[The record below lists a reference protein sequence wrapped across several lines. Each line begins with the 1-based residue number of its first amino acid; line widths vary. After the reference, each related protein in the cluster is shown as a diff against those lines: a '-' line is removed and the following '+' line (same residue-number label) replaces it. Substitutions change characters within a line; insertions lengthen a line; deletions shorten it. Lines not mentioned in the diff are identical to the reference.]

1 MSLLFSQVPSIRY
14 PVELLIREKLRLKF
28 SSFQTAAC
36 RLLLALLLAAVF
48 LATNSPIFGADK
60 LKENAENSG
69 APDVSYPLDEFL
81 DQCLDQPNRGSTA
94 GQVECTNQAAERWD
108 EEMNQDYQVFAHRLT
123 PKGQTLLQNAQRSW
137 LRYRDAD
144 QALID
149 AVYETT
155 KGTMYAPMQAY
166 SRLRLVR
173 ERSLL
178 LKSYFTVSTNLK
190 VRKDL
195 PRAGK
200 EREDAEN
207 SGSSD
212 VDYPLDDALDSCAD
226 QHRTPGELASCEEE
240 ILGKWDEAMNAVYQK
255 LMDLLPSKS
264 TLIDAQRAWIT
275 FRDAEYPLI
284 ESIYEQLPFEEY
296 RVLHVYSRLR
306 LTRERTLLLKK
317 YLALTSLSLSSG
329 Q

>member
-1 MSLLFSQVPSIRY
+1 MSLLFSQVLGIRY
-14 PVELLIREKLRLKF
+14 LGELLICEKLRPKC
-28 SSFQTAAC
+28 SSFHTNGC
-36 RLLLALLLAAVF
+36 HLLLALLLAAVF
-48 LATNSPIFGADK
+48 LVTNSPVFATDK

-81 DQCLDQPNRGSTA
+81 DQCLDRPNRGSTA
-94 GQVECTNQAAERWD
+94 GQVQCTNQAAERWD
-108 EEMNQDYQVFAHRLT
+108 QEMNQAYQVLARRLA
-123 PKGQTLLQNAQRSW
+123 PSEQTLLQNAQRCW

-155 KGTMYAPMQAY
+155 TGTMYAPMQAY

-173 ERSLL
+173 ERSLV
-178 LKSYFTVSTNLK
+178 LKSYFTVLTNSK

-200 EREDAEN
+200 EREDSEN

-226 QHRTPGELASCEEE
+226 QHRTPNELASCVEG
-240 ILGKWDEAMNAVYQK
+240 ISGKWDEAMNAVYQK
-255 LMDLLPSKS
+255 LTELLPSKS
-264 TLIDAQRAWIT
+264 TLIDAQRAWVT

-296 RVLHVYSRLR
+296 RVLHAYSRLR

>member
-1 MSLLFSQVPSIRY
+1 MSLLISQVPGIRY
-14 PVELLIREKLRLKF
+14 LVEPLICEKSRLKR
-28 SSFQTAAC
+28 SSFQTIDC
-36 RLLLALLLAAVF
+36 PLLLALLLSVAF
-48 LATNSPIFGADK
+48 LTANSPVFGADK
-60 LKENAENSG
+60 PKENAENSG

-94 GQVECTNQAAERWD
+94 GKVECMNQATVRWD
-108 EEMNQDYQVFAHRLT
+108 QEMNQDYQELAQRLA
-123 PKGQTLLQNAQRSW
+123 PKGPMLLQDAQRCW

-155 KGTMYAPMQAY
+155 TGTMYAPMQAY

-173 ERSLL
+173 ERTLT
-178 LKSYFTVSTNLK
+178 LKSYFTVLTNAK

-200 EREDAEN
+200 EREDPES
-207 SGSSD
+207 SGSAD
-212 VDYPLDDALDSCAD
+212 VDYPLDDALDLCAER
-226 QHRTPGELASCEEE
+226 HRTPDELASCEEE
-240 ILGKWDEAMNAVYQK
+240 ILGKWDEAINAVYQK
-255 LMDLLPSKS
+255 LMELLPAKS

-275 FRDAEYPLI
+275 FRDVEYPLI
-284 ESIYEQLPFEEY
+284 ESIYEQLPSEEY
-296 RVLHVYSRLR
+296 RVLHAYSRLR